1 MKRSLA
7 FIISFL
13 LIGSLLMSISLIA
26 SADEYYSDDK
36 IYVVDSSY
44 ADNISDSQKAELTS
58 RFLNPQ
64 NIIISLIAGAIIGL
78 IAVSVMKSKLIS
90 VHNQDGAANYAV
102 RGSLIIS
109 EQSDKAVSSNTYS
122 VQKYKPVEN
131 NK

>member
-1 MKRSLA
+1 MKK
-7 FIISFL
+7 I
-13 LIGSLLMSISLIA
+13 ISLILSFVLILSLILPFSLVA
-26 SADEYYSDDK
+26 AAEDYYSDNS
-36 IYVVDSSY
+36 IYFDDSAD
-44 ADNISDSQKAELTS
+44 ADNISDIQRTDLAS

-64 NIIISLIAGAIIGL
+64 NIIISLIAGAVIGL

-90 VHNQDGAANYAV
+90 VHKQDSAANYAV